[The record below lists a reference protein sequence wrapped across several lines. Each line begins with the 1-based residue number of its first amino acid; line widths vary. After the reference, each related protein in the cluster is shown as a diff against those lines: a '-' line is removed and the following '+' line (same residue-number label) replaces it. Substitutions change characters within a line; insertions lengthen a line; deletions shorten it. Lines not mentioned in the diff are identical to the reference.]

1 METIIWD
8 NINQN
13 YLQIIYS
20 IYATFTN
27 IEDEK
32 EKIRQIYLILFLR
45 YYLNTEFIKDHIKAY
60 YFLEN
65 IQYINIIDDVFNNII
80 HVNLSIDRDDNSD
93 GNGVAD
99 GDGDGDGDANGDGD
113 ADGDDGDGNGVAD
126 GNADGDDNG
135 VEYTNGDGDGDGDD
149 NGVEYT
155 NGDGDGDD
163 NGVEYTNGDGD
174 DNGVEYTNG
183 DEYTDGESITITVTE
198 IQIEYFI
205 NLFNDFEDVKIVLN
219 ENDLNDI
226 PEKKYSE
233 ISTELNT
240 CSICQDELSKDN
252 IIRQLNCSHIYHKE
266 CIDKYLLE
274 YSNKCPICRAECRKT
289 S

>member
-13 YLQIIYS
+13 YLQIIS
-20 IYATFTN
+20 LIYATFVN

-32 EKIRQIYLILFLR
+32 EKIRQIYLILYLR
-45 YYLNTEFIKDHIKAY
+45 YYLNTEFIKEHIKAF

-65 IQYINIIDDVFNNII
+65 IQYLNIIDEAFNNII
-80 HVNLSIDRDDNSD
+80 HVNLSINE
-93 GNGVAD
+93 AL
-99 GDGDGDGDANGDGD
+99 
-113 ADGDDGDGNGVAD
+113 
-126 GNADGDDNG
+126 
-135 VEYTNGDGDGDGDD
+135 VEAS
-149 NGVEYT
+149 VE
-155 NGDGDGDD
+155 
-163 NGVEYTNGDGD
+163 
-174 DNGVEYTNG
+174 
-183 DEYTDGESITITVTE
+183 DEPENEPEDEPENEPEDEPENEPVRVIYF
-198 IQIEYFI
+198 EYFI
-205 NLFNDFEDVKIVLN
+205 NFFNNLEDVKIVLN

-233 ISTELNT
+233 ISTEFNT

-274 YSNKCPICRAECRKT
+274 YCSKCPICRAECRKK